1 MTDKA
6 LKQLEAEYEQKRRRC
21 DELNRIMCKLYE
33 DNVLG
38 KIPDDRYELMTKEYE
53 NEQAEIRKTLPN
65 LAAKLGELKSNED
78 STDKFISVIRKYPNL
93 T

>member
-1 MTDKA
+1 MYRHENEGFREFLGSKYKSMTDKA

-38 KIPDDRYELMTKEYE
+38 KIPDDRYELMTKGYE
-53 NEQAEIRKTLPN
+53 TGGNQENASEF
-65 LAAKLGELKSNED
+65 GG
-78 STDKFISVIRKYPNL
+78 
-93 T
+93 